1 MAPSYLKPTTSTT
14 KKKNELVTDTA
25 TYFFISDLEGC
36 ELVGRFNKQKQNTEM
51 CSADFFTTLDK
62 RLSDNKSDRV
72 CFLGDYFDQGPY
84 AIQSIIGIAYL
95 KNKYKHRVHIILGN
109 RDVNKFRLFYESR
122 INFNNDVINSMSP
135 EGMFGDINADNFTD
149 INEGDRYL
157 SNAMFTMSW
166 MNKTMGIN
174 PYDNNHCGDIS
185 TTKNMCRHGLK
196 MHPTLGHEDC
206 LKLLKSSFT
215 PSNFNSKT
223 MLNNNL
229 ETMIQNPEMY
239 FPIAIRILY
248 TEGNIVEYIEDR
260 DLLLSHAGGYSENM
274 NAFGTK
280 EEVDGLMEKTAVN
293 SDSYYFTQM
302 NNYRTKLTTAEA
314 NSSNT
319 IKQAIRA
326 HSEFYKAFI
335 EEFKKE
341 TDNETK
347 LNTTSIHRH
356 LLLQAMGLK
365 PNTKINADDQN
376 GFASFIES
384 CDHVPMKNYFK
395 PNIDLLTKW
404 PTYSAHGHIN
414 FGMDIPI
421 IYKRNDSKYILA
433 CDTSVGMRPKGKPFN
448 MNVLKFTTNGTKYGY
463 MKYEKSAITDGET
476 YNPQMIREG
485 QNITIE
491 LLQGTD
497 TKKSGG
503 KRRRTQRGRSRTRR
517 RTRRDRTRRRTR
529 RRRSRR

>member
-1 MAPSYLKPTTSTT
+1 MASSYSNPTASTT
-14 KKKNELVTDTA
+14 NKQKVPVRA

-36 ELVGRFNKQKQNTEM
+36 ELFGRFNGQKQNTEM

-62 RLSDNKSDRV
+62 RLSDNKSDHV

-95 KNKYKHRVHIILGN
+95 KNEHNHRVHIILGN

-135 EGMFGDINADNFTD
+135 DVMFGNISTANFTEEE
-149 INEGDRYL
+149 NRKL

-174 PYDNNHCGDIS
+174 PYDNHCGDKS

-196 MHPTLGHEDC
+196 MHPTLGHEEC
-206 LKLLKSSFT
+206 LQLLKSSFT

-223 MLNNNL
+223 ILENTL
-229 ETMIQNPEMY
+229 ETMIQTPKEY

-260 DLLLSHAGGYSENM
+260 DLLLSHAGGYSKNM

-280 EEVDGLMEKTAVN
+280 DEVDGLMETTAVISG
-293 SDSYYFTQM
+293 SDYFTQM

-314 NSSNT
+314 KSSNT

-335 EEFKKE
+335 EAFKKE
-341 TDNETK
+341 TDNETN

-365 PNTKINADDQN
+365 PNAKADSQK

-384 CDHVPMKNYFK
+384 CDHVPRDNKFK
-395 PNIDLLTKW
+395 PDINLLKEW

-433 CDTSVGMRPKGKPFN
+433 CDTSVGMRPKDKPFN

-463 MKYEKSAITDGET
+463 MKYEKSKGITDGET

-485 QNITIE
+485 QKITIE
-491 LLQGTD
+491 LLQD